1 MAKKANKLPLIVD
14 AAIIRF
20 KEKGF
25 EHTSVSD
32 IVKQAGVAQGTFYL
46 YFKSKN
52 ELVPAI
58 AERILTTLFES
69 IQENVDDHASTI
81 EILTIVVDETFAIT
95 DQYDELIKLCY
106 SGLAYYHT
114 YERWEEMYAPYYSWI
129 EAQLKKGIDE
139 GGIQSKIELSSL
151 TKMIIN
157 LIESTAESYFF
168 GNQQTTSVREVK
180 QQLLLFI
187 SSSLTDNQS

>member
-14 AAIIRF
+14 AAITRF

-69 IQENVDDHASTI
+69 IQKT
-81 EILTIVVDETFAIT
+81 
-95 DQYDELIKLCY
+95 
-106 SGLAYYHT
+106 
-114 YERWEEMYAPYYSWI
+114 
-129 EAQLKKGIDE
+129 
-139 GGIQSKIELSSL
+139 
-151 TKMIIN
+151 
-157 LIESTAESYFF
+157 
-168 GNQQTTSVREVK
+168 
-180 QQLLLFI
+180 
-187 SSSLTDNQS
+187 